1 MKVLDVSSLHGGI
14 KGMSRQLSELEKQL
28 NHVENGIRSFV
39 SSKDSFRGKGA
50 SAVRRFYEY
59 AHLPFLQFFRTFL
72 TNFQSKLQQLQY
84 ELDGLE
90 GNSRGFIDEG
100 FLTSELEDGLNQ
112 INRMVTEL
120 TGDTNA
126 QLSRIC
132 DIVYLPRLQD
142 HQFHHGIQQA
152 KQSANQTVDKL
163 RHFDHQQTQ
172 SVTALM
178 EDLSLIQSYIEEM
191 SQQFVFGKI
200 KLANFS
206 PAMLQDLEAYGKLQT
221 KLYNQTVMQR
231 WNSEHFPELGVFY
244 PIGHAASFD
253 QWVNPGCARPEPKKK
268 TAGEAFWDFTNGFG
282 AGIINAASDTWDG
295 IKRLATEP
303 DQVLKETIEF
313 LDAVASDPAILLE
326 IGHELYNSFN
336 ESVIHGDAT
345 SRGEWLGYAT
355 TIIGTSVVGDKGLS
369 KVGGIAGKL
378 GTKVETDLNIKL
390 KDQQEKVMS
399 SVKGSSA
406 AGLERVR
413 ELMGG
418 MFPNN
423 QLGMAFAG
431 VPSNVMNSV
440 GLYEKINDLNK
451 TTLSKVVGGEGK
463 GNASHPVRVYRDIDD
478 TVLNKEYEIVTR
490 KGTFVTQIAADEKL
504 VVDMPYVGKGKQ
516 NTNSEGWLR
525 DNNYYF
531 KELYRLH
538 PEYFSNANIRNLN
551 NGWAIV
557 NDAVFRKHFTQY
569 DIVGLKGKPLVH
581 HHIGGGGQA
590 MAIPQPLHPGSGGIH
605 NIEKQIGVWGK
616 DQSRAE
622 RLQVFIE

>member
-1 MKVLDVSSLHGGI
+1 MKVLDVSSLHDGI
-14 KGMSRQLSELEKQL
+14 KGMSRQLSEHEKQL
-28 NHVENGIRSFV
+28 NNVESGIRSFV

-50 SAVRRFYEY
+50 SAIRRFYEY
-59 AHLPFLQFFRTFL
+59 AHLPFLQFFQTFL
-72 TNFQSKLQQLQY
+72 ANFQSKLQQLQL

-90 GNSRGFIDEG
+90 GNSRGFIDAG

-120 TGDTNA
+120 TGETNA
-126 QLSRIC
+126 QLSRIS

-142 HQFHHGIQQA
+142 HQFHEGIQQA

-163 RHFDHQQTQ
+163 HQFDHQQTQ
-172 SVTALM
+172 SFTALI
-178 EDLSLIQSYIEEM
+178 EDLSLLQNYIEEM
-191 SQQFVFGKI
+191 SQQFVSGKI
-200 KLANFS
+200 KLDSFS
-206 PAMLQDLEAYGKLQT
+206 PAMLQDFEAYGKLQT

-244 PIGHAASFD
+244 PIGHVASFD
-253 QWVNPGCARPEPKKK
+253 QWVNPSCARPDLKKK

-282 AGIINAASDTWDG
+282 AGIISAASDTWDG

-326 IGHELYNSFN
+326 IGHELYNSYN

-369 KVGGIAGKL
+369 KVGGIDGKL

-413 ELMGG
+413 ELIGQIMPNHQLQPGFAEVPHNVMDSSILREKVNIQNQKNFSNVQQIVEEAGNSKRPGG
-418 MFPNN
+418 YLQGDVDEHGLLSPGINRAPGNKNIATDNRIQSHHLIQNEWAKRWAIENGIEYNEKKAAAMLLPSSSGYPHAIISSMQRKRRREEGFNTDIRYEFN
-423 QLGMAFAG
+423 ISYKELVEAG
-431 VPSNVMNSV
+431 VEAK
-440 GLYEKINDLNK
+440 L
-451 TTLSKVVGGEGK
+451 
-463 GNASHPVRVYRDIDD
+463 A
-478 TVLNKEYEIVTR
+478 R
-490 KGTFVTQIAADEKL
+490 KAIKDAYK
-504 VVDMPYVGKGKQ
+504 
-516 NTNSEGWLR
+516 
-525 DNNYYF
+525 YF
-531 KELYRLH
+531 D
-538 PEYFSNANIRNLN
+538 S
-551 NGWAIV
+551 
-557 NDAVFRKHFTQY
+557 
-569 DIVGLKGKPLVH
+569 
-581 HHIGGGGQA
+581 IGGFV
-590 MAIPQPLHPGSGGIH
+590 
-605 NIEKQIGVWGK
+605 K
-616 DQSRAE
+616 
-622 RLQVFIE
+622 

>member
-1 MKVLDVSSLHGGI
+1 MKVLDVSSLHDGV
-14 KGMSRQLSELEKQL
+14 KGMSRQLSGLEKQL

-50 SAVRRFYEY
+50 SAIRRFYEY
-59 AHLPFLQFFRTFL
+59 AHLPFLQFFQTFL
-72 TNFQSKLQQLQY
+72 ANFQSKLQQLQY

-120 TGDTNA
+120 TGETNY
-126 QLSRIC
+126 QLSRVS
-132 DIVYLPRLQD
+132 DIVYLQRLQD
-142 HQFHHGIQQA
+142 HQFHEGIQQA

-163 RHFDHQQTQ
+163 HQFDHQQTQ
-172 SVTALM
+172 SFTALI
-178 EDLSLIQSYIEEM
+178 EDLSLLQNYIEEM
-191 SQQFVFGKI
+191 SQQFASGKI
-200 KLANFS
+200 NLTSFS
-206 PAMLQDLEAYGKLQT
+206 PVMLQDLEAYGKLQT

-231 WNSEHFPELGVFY
+231 WNSEHFPELGVFFS
-244 PIGHAASFD
+244 IGHAASFD
-253 QWVNPGCARPEPKKK
+253 QWVNPSCARPDPKKK

-282 AGIINAASDTWDG
+282 AGIISAATDTWDS

-303 DQVLKETIEF
+303 DQVLKDTIEF
-313 LDAVASDPAILLE
+313 LDAVVSDPALLLE

-336 ESVIHGDAT
+336 ESVINGDAT

-355 TIIGTSVVGDKGLS
+355 AIIGTSVVGDKGLS

-413 ELMGG
+413 ELMNG

-423 QLGMAFAG
+423 QWGMAFAG

-440 GLYEKINDLNK
+440 GLYDKVKEVKQSIITKIETVNSKGKEYKNYKDVTYTG
-451 TTLSKVVGGEGK
+451 TTKVNGEIK
-463 GNASHPVRVYRDIDD
+463 DISRRVFQRIDID
-478 TVLNKEYEIVTR
+478 NKRVDPDSGMTNYQLMR
-490 KGTFVTQIAADEKL
+490 KGRAPFWKDGTVIELHHLIQREPGSMVEIPASMHDEYNKILHGL
-504 VVDMPYVGKGKQ
+504 VENGRSFRNDP
-516 NTNSEGWLR
+516 
-525 DNNYYF
+525 
-531 KELYRLH
+531 EL
-538 PEYFSNANIRNLN
+538 
-551 NGWAIV
+551 
-557 NDAVFRKHFTQY
+557 KKQY
-569 DIVGLKGKPLVH
+569 DNFRSKYWRWRAK
-581 HHIGGGGQA
+581 Q
-590 MAIPQPLHPGSGGIH
+590 
-605 NIEKQIGVWGK
+605 IEKG
-616 DQSRAE
+616 E
-622 RLQVFIE
+622 L

>member
-1 MKVLDVSSLHGGI
+1 MKVLDVSSLHDGI

-50 SAVRRFYEY
+50 SAIRQFYEY
-59 AHLPFLQFFRTFL
+59 AHLPLLQFFQTFL
-72 TNFQSKLQQLQY
+72 ANFQSKLQQLQLG
-84 ELDGLE
+84 LDGLE

-112 INRMVTEL
+112 INRMVTDL
-120 TGDTNA
+120 TGETNA
-126 QLSRIC
+126 QLSRVS
-132 DIVYLPRLQD
+132 DIVYLPRMQD
-142 HQFHHGIQQA
+142 HQFHEGIQQA

-163 RHFDHQQTQ
+163 HQFDHQQTQ
-172 SVTALM
+172 SFTALI
-178 EDLSLIQSYIEEM
+178 EDLSLLQNYIEEM
-191 SQQFVFGKI
+191 SQQFASGKI
-200 KLANFS
+200 KLTSFS
-206 PAMLQDLEAYGKLQT
+206 PVMLQDLEAYGELQT
-221 KLYNQTVMQR
+221 RLYNQTVMQR

-253 QWVNPGCARPEPKKK
+253 QWVNPSCAKPEPKKK

-282 AGIINAASDTWDG
+282 TGIINATSDTWDG

-303 DQVLKETIEF
+303 DQVLKQTIEF

-413 ELMGG
+413 ELMGQV
-418 MFPNN
+418 MPNHHL
-423 QLGMAFAG
+423 QPGFAG
-431 VPSNVMNSV
+431 VPHNVMDGKTLRDRIKANNHYHLAKIETAS
-440 GLYEKINDLNK
+440 GITSSKTKTKFKGEEIPLEWLGEKYK
-451 TTLSKVVGGEGK
+451 AVEVSGEVKVNGK
-463 GNASHPVRVYRDIDD
+463 NMDISRRVYQLENIEW
-478 TVLNKEYEIVTR
+478 EYTPVHPSAR
-490 KGTFVTQIAADEKL
+490 GL
-504 VVDMPYVGKGKQ
+504 S
-516 NTNSEGWLR
+516 NR
-525 DNNYYF
+525 
-531 KELYRLH
+531 EL
-538 PEYFSNANIRNLN
+538 A
-551 NGWAIV
+551 
-557 NDAVFRKHFTQY
+557 
-569 DIVGLKGKPLVH
+569 LKGRPPFVLDKNGMEVQVEL
-581 HHIGGGGQA
+581 HHIIQKE
-590 MAIPQPLHPGSGGIH
+590 PGSMVEILATTH
-605 NIEKQIGVWGK
+605 NEYKKILHGLIADGNSFRNDPVLDKQFNNFRRSYWKYRSDNLG
-616 DQSRAE
+616 E
-622 RLQVFIE
+622 

>member
-1 MKVLDVSSLHGGI
+1 V
-14 KGMSRQLSELEKQL
+14 
-28 NHVENGIRSFV
+28 
-39 SSKDSFRGKGA
+39 
-50 SAVRRFYEY
+50 
-59 AHLPFLQFFRTFL
+59 FF
-72 TNFQSKLQQLQY
+72 S
-84 ELDGLE
+84 
-90 GNSRGFIDEG
+90 
-100 FLTSELEDGLNQ
+100 
-112 INRMVTEL
+112 
-120 TGDTNA
+120 
-126 QLSRIC
+126 
-132 DIVYLPRLQD
+132 
-142 HQFHHGIQQA
+142 
-152 KQSANQTVDKL
+152 
-163 RHFDHQQTQ
+163 
-172 SVTALM
+172 
-178 EDLSLIQSYIEEM
+178 
-191 SQQFVFGKI
+191 
-200 KLANFS
+200 
-206 PAMLQDLEAYGKLQT
+206 
-221 KLYNQTVMQR
+221 
-231 WNSEHFPELGVFY
+231 
-244 PIGHAASFD
+244 IGHAASFD
-253 QWVNPGCARPEPKKK
+253 QWVNPSCARPEPKKK

-282 AGIINAASDTWDG
+282 AGIISAASDTWDG

-313 LDAVASDPAILLE
+313 LDAVVSDPAILLE

-336 ESVIHGDAT
+336 ESVIYGDAT

-355 TIIGTSVVGDKGLS
+355 AIIGTSVVGDKGLS

-423 QLGMAFAG
+423 QWGLAFAG

-440 GLYEKINDLNK
+440 GLFEKINGLNK

-463 GNASHPVRVYRDIDD
+463 GNTSHPVRVYRDIDD

-557 NDAVFRKHFTQY
+557 NDAVFRKHFSQY

-616 DQSRAE
+616 DKNRAE